1 MFLWP
6 FKVFFGVFFLFVYV
20 LATSQP
26 IQPTNTIFG
35 MYARF
40 DTERAKKNIL
50 KIFISNDLRAIFYY
64 FWRFYQ
70 IFHLMYIV
78 FDIGI

>member
-35 MYARF
+35 MYAHF
-40 DTERAKKNIL
+40 DTERAKKNY
-50 KIFISNDLRAIFYY
+50 FENFY
-64 FWRFYQ
+64 F
-70 IFHLMYIV
+70 
-78 FDIGI
+78 